1 MDPQDE
7 RTVQAAEHRSTTSS
21 HAAPVHAAASS
32 SNRPEATS
40 LALPA
45 TGAGGM
51 SSSTSSLTSLSE
63 DDPFGL
69 VSAASSVAVVPA
81 SSSSQQAPT
90 VTQAAHPVVPTLG
103 ASTAG
108 RPVVSGAFAPAVRV
122 PSGGA
127 PAATKS
133 KKPPPLTVTKEYYNS
148 HAGEEEIYKEGA
160 PPIESTTN
168 NVEEFLRLSAEKG
181 IDLKETDFQRLLD
194 LGSGSSGVVT
204 KVLHRPTKLVM
215 ARKIIHLEMKP
226 TVRMQIL
233 QELRILHKCKSP
245 YIVGF
250 YGAFLTGNEI
260 NICLEYMDAGSLD
273 YIYKASGRIPE
284 PVLGKIGFAV
294 LEGLLYLREA
304 HKIIHRVEPPYVK
317 PSNILMNMNG
327 DIKICDFGVSG
338 ELINSMANSFVGT
351 RSYMA
356 PERLEGDN
364 YSVQSDV
371 WSLGIS
377 LIEMALG
384 RFPIPPE
391 EGKRSTP
398 MAIFELLGYIVNGPP
413 PKLSDPSF
421 SVEFRDFIDNCMI
434 KNPQLR
440 PGLKK
445 LLLVG
450 H

>member
-284 PVLGKIGFAV
+284 PVLGKIGFA
-294 LEGLLYLREA
+294 
-304 HKIIHRVEPPYVK
+304 
-317 PSNILMNMNG
+317 
-327 DIKICDFGVSG
+327 
-338 ELINSMANSFVGT
+338 
-351 RSYMA
+351 

-421 SVEFRDFIDNCMI
+421 SVEFRDFIDNW
-434 KNPQLR
+434 
-440 PGLKK
+440 
-445 LLLVG
+445 
-450 H
+450 